1 MNRYE
6 WREILSLA
14 PADILL
20 WVASFILV
28 VMKFTSDPVKDSIL
42 AVSAIILSS
51 ASCFIGMKRDERVS
65 EMTNRLKKISYPLF
79 MVLTII
85 LLYVNF

>member
-14 PADILL
+14 PADIIL
-20 WVASFILV
+20 WLASGCLI
-28 VMKFTSDPVKDSIL
+28 MMRFTSDPVKDSIL
-42 AVSAIILSS
+42 AASAIILSS

-79 MVLTII
+79 MILTII
-85 LLYVNF
+85 LVYVNF